1 MPTLTLGT
9 RRSPL
14 ALWQA
19 RHVANA
25 LQAKWPKLEVR
36 LEPFTTQGDLSQA
49 VGTPLPAVGGK
60 GLFTAELEQAIRHG
74 RIQLAV
80 HSLKDLPVAET
91 DGLTIGAILPRA
103 EVRDVLV
110 AHSGHTLATLP
121 EGARVGTSSPRRAAQ
136 LTAVRPDLRFE
147 PIRGNV
153 ETRLRKVLDEQL
165 YDATLLA
172 AAGLERLGLADH
184 ASEYLPL
191 DMMLPAPGQGALAVQ
206 CATADAATCAWL
218 APLEDWATRLA
229 VTAERAFLQALGGG
243 CAMPVGAY
251 AVVEGEERKE
261 RGVVIQLQG
270 VVATADGRLQYTT
283 ATGTDPYKVGQRA
296 AEEVIGN

>member
-1 MPTLTLGT
+1 MLTIGT

-19 RHVANA
+19 QHVADA
-25 LQAKWPKLEVR
+25 LQAAWPALTVR
-36 LEPFTTQGDLSQA
+36 LEPFTTQGDLSQSA
-49 VGTPLPAVGGK
+49 GTPLPAVGGK
-60 GLFTAELEQAIRHG
+60 GLFTAELEEAIRHG

-80 HSLKDLPVAET
+80 HSLKDLPVAEA

-103 EVRDVLV
+103 EVRDVLI

-121 EGARVGTSSPRRAAQ
+121 DGARVGTSSPRRAAQ
-136 LTAVRPDLRFE
+136 LAAVRPDLRFE

-172 AAGLERLGLADH
+172 AAGLERLGLADC

-191 DMMLPAPGQGALAVQ
+191 DIMLPAPGQGALAVQ
-206 CATADAATCAWL
+206 CATADTATRTWL
-218 APLEDWATRLA
+218 APLDDPATRLA

-251 AVVEGEERKE
+251 ATVAAGHIHL
-261 RGVVIQLQG
+261 RGVL
-270 VVATADGRLQYTT
+270 ATPDGRLHPTT
-283 ATGTDPYKVGQRA
+283 ATGTDPHEVGEKA
-296 AEEVIGN
+296 AEGVISN